1 MKYKVEF
8 QGYPLWVRM
17 FLLDDDIQ
25 EELSIDIDNDPFEEM
40 WGKFDGNYDYNV
52 ERELAV
58 AGDDKILISVKD
70 ENDNVVFKAES
81 IYDIKLLPTF
91 DDDEEDDVI
100 ERDGYGF
107 EGVEDGTYLVRQ
119 EKEDWSFW
127 EGDLELDTDF
137 DPSRLYLIRD
147 KKLNDEFCE
156 DACAPMGVLYYQ
168 KADNIDPENDNLDLE
183 FLESTGSK
191 DYWYNI
197 SSVEEQEFWDLIRE
211 D

>member
-40 WGKFDGNYDYNV
+40 WEKLDGNYEYNV

-58 AGDDKILISVKD
+58 ADDDILITVKD

-81 IYDIKLLPTF
+81 IYDIKLLPNF
-91 DDDEEDDVI
+91 DDVDEEDI
-100 ERDGYGF
+100 DGYDF

-119 EKEDWSFW
+119 EKEEWSFW
-127 EGDLELDTDF
+127 EADLELDTDF

-147 KKLNDEFCE
+147 KRLNDEFCGE
-156 DACAPMGVLYYQ
+156 CCVPMGVIYYQ
-168 KADNIDPENDNLDLE
+168 KADNIDLKNDNLDLE
-183 FLESTGSK
+183 FLENNGSK

>member
-8 QGYPLWVRM
+8 QGFPLWVRM
-17 FLLDDDIQ
+17 YRLDEDIQ

-40 WGKFDGNYDYNV
+40 WEKFDENHDPDI
-52 ERELAV
+52 ERYLAV
-58 AGDDKILISVKD
+58 ADDEILISVKD

-81 IYDIKLLPTF
+81 IYDIKLLPNF
-91 DDDEEDDVI
+91 DDVDEEDI
-100 ERDGYGF
+100 DGYDF

-119 EKEDWSFW
+119 EKEEWSFW
-127 EGDLELDTDF
+127 EADLELDTDF

-147 KKLNDEFCE
+147 KRLNDEFCGE
-156 DACAPMGVLYYQ
+156 CCVPMGVIYYQ
-168 KADNIDPENDNLDLE
+168 KADNIDLKNDNLDLE
-183 FLESTGSK
+183 FLENNGSK